1 MAKNLPE
8 IAPLPL
14 AVGVLVLYNLFVL
27 PLTTSLLSFGIGLIA
42 YSITKSL
49 ILVLVILAIA
59 PLLILSERVHV
70 ERFADTTDDATK
82 ISERVKAMKEQGKV
96 VPQETTGVLESQEVA
111 NFQDIN
117 APSTDVS
124 GAPATPDS
132 IPAFVREKGRLLL
145 VPEHSVERLEN
156 KEVNPR
162 EQRVLQN
169 GEDTE
174 GVNTAL
180 VPDATQLPEP
190 ATAAA
195 SKAPSM

>member
-27 PLTTSLLSFGIGLIA
+27 PLTTSLLSIGIALVA

-49 ILVLVILAIA
+49 ILVIVILAIA
-59 PLLILSERVHV
+59 PLLILTERARV

-82 ISERVKAMKEQGKV
+82 VSERVKAMKEKAQI
-96 VPQETTGVLESQEVA
+96 VPQETTGVLESKEIA
-111 NFQDIN
+111 NFQDVN
-117 APSTDVS
+117 AANDNSS
-124 GAPATPDS
+124 APVPDS
-132 IPAFVREKGRLLL
+132 IPAYVKEKGRMLL
-145 VPEHSVERLEN
+145 VPEHSVERMET
-156 KEVNPR
+156 KDANPR

-169 GEDTE
+169 GEDAE

-180 VPDATQLPEP
+180 TPDATQLPQPE
-190 ATAAA
+190 TAAA
-195 SKAPSM
+195 SVASPPL

>member
-1 MAKNLPE
+1 MAKNLPQ

-49 ILVLVILAIA
+49 VLVLVILAIA
-59 PLLILSERVHV
+59 PLLILTERARV
-70 ERFADTTDDATK
+70 ERFADTTDDAAK
-82 ISERVKAMKEQGKV
+82 ISERVKAMKEQGKA
-96 VPQETTGVLESQEVA
+96 VPQETTGVLETQEIA

-124 GAPATPDS
+124 GLPATPDS

-145 VPEHSVERLEN
+145 VPEQSVERLEN

>member
-1 MAKNLPE
+1 MAKNLPQ

-49 ILVLVILAIA
+49 VLVLVILAIA
-59 PLLILSERVHV
+59 PLLILTERARV
-70 ERFADTTDDATK
+70 ERFADTTDDAAK
-82 ISERVKAMKEQGKV
+82 ISERVKAMKEQGKA
-96 VPQETTGVLESQEVA
+96 VPQETTGVLESQEIA

-124 GAPATPDS
+124 GVPATPDS

-145 VPEHSVERLEN
+145 VPEQSVERLEN